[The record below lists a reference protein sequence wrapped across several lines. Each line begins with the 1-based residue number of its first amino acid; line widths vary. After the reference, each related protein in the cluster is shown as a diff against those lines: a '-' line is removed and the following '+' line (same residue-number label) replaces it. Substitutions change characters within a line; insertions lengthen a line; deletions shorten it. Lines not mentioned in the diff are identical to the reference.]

1 MNIKNMQSRFML
13 TRSIISI
20 VIIAFLVVIDQFSKT
35 FFIQY
40 LTTQPD
46 YMIRLS
52 AFLDIVYAWNY
63 GISFGL
69 FSQYK
74 EYSNGVFLVF
84 NSLIVLYLW
93 YIYIV
98 DAQNPKLFLLII
110 SGGIGNLMDRVIR
123 GAVFDFIDFHY
134 GGYHFPA
141 FNVADSLISIG
152 IFLFIL
158 EFLFAKKAP
167 KL

>member
-1 MNIKNMQSRFML
+1 MQTRFML

-20 VIIAFLVVIDQFSKT
+20 IVIAVLVLIDQVSKAL
-35 FFIQY
+35 FIQY
-40 LTTQPD
+40 LTTQPE
-46 YMIRLS
+46 YMIRLTS
-52 AFLDIVYAWNY
+52 FLDIIYAWNY

-69 FSQYK
+69 FSQYAQ
-74 EYSNGVFLVF
+74 YSNAVFLVF
-84 NSLIVLYLW
+84 NSLVVLYLW

-98 DAQNPKLFLLII
+98 DATNPKLFLLII
-110 SGGIGNLMDRVIR
+110 GGGIGNLTDRVVR

-134 GGYHFPA
+134 GQYHFPA

-158 EFLFAKKAP
+158 EFLFTKKAP